1 MREIEILGNRL
12 LQQIW
17 AIDEYDINLSNS
29 GWVFKFN
36 KRKTAL
42 GTCDFLKKTIS
53 LSKVLVDINND
64 NIKIWDDT
72 IRHEIA
78 HAIDY
83 EKRGTSD
90 HSEIWKNIAIQVG
103 CSTEVSADINQ
114 IFAPSGKY
122 TLKCK
127 TCGIEKTAHRKL
139 KKVGACGKC
148 CTEHNGG
155 LYNEKYILDII
166 VNF

>member
-1 MREIEILGNRL
+1 MNKIEILGNEL
-12 LQQIW
+12 LKQVW
-17 AIDEYDINLSNS
+17 VVDDYSINLSDN

-53 LSKVLVDINND
+53 LSKTLAIINKD

-83 EKRGTSD
+83 EIRGISD
-90 HSEIWKNIAIQVG
+90 HSEIWKNIALQVG
-103 CSTEVSADINQ
+103 CSSEVCADINELN
-114 IFAPSGKY
+114 IPSGKY

-139 KKVGACGKC
+139 KKVGACAKC
-148 CTEHNGG
+148 CTDHNGG
-155 LYNEKYILDII
+155 LYNDRYILDIF